1 MSKRNNDTDRLAAAV
16 ADTVNGG
23 TAAAVIDQSETIT
36 SDSGAVTVADPS
48 TLTALTTLTAIH
60 PPDPPPAPA
69 GSTASVTVP
78 VPVPIDLSAYVASL
92 SPEQIAKLRTLAA
105 SAGISAG
112 PRKGPNGGI
121 LIEVEVPAEVV
132 EPFTEWASAAG
143 ESLPDFI
150 RKVTADSLVSYCFQD
165 WSAPAAAHTAAVA
178 AQTAAAAATST
189 TGA

>member
-1 MSKRNNDTDRLAAAV
+1 MAKNSNSNIDRLAAAV
-16 ADTVNGG
+16 AESVNGG
-23 TAAAVIDQSETIT
+23 GGAVIDQSVDQSEPIV
-36 SDSGAVTVADPS
+36 SDSGRVGEPAS
-48 TLTALTTLTAIH
+48 LTAIQ

-69 GSTASVTVP
+69 GSTAA

>member
-1 MSKRNNDTDRLAAAV
+1 MAKNSNSNIDRLAAAV
-16 ADTVNGG
+16 AESVNGG
-23 TAAAVIDQSETIT
+23 GGAVIDQSVDQSVDQSEPIV
-36 SDSGAVTVADPS
+36 SDSGRVGEPAS
-48 TLTALTTLTAIH
+48 LTAIH

>member
-36 SDSGAVTVADPS
+36 SDSGTVTVGDPS
-48 TLTALTTLTAIH
+48 TLTTLTTLTAIH